1 MRRFGVSALVFCAL
15 AGAAKA
21 EVLTLET
28 ALAAASAAHPD
39 WRLAESE
46 VQLAR
51 AEQAAV
57 GARQDF
63 TLYLDGQL
71 RSGRRPDDHWKPDNT
86 GRLVARKPL
95 LDFGRSRGALEVT
108 GQEIAAREAAL
119 LSVESLRRIEIMARY
134 FDVLVADLQYA
145 ADNEFMAVAY
155 VARDNA
161 RDRLDV
167 GQINRP
173 DFLRREAEFQDR
185 RERRELSLQR
195 VRSTRQQLAH
205 AINRPGTLPAELA
218 EPELR
223 DNARAI
229 PEYDSLL
236 AWVMQNNPRV
246 RSLKAQLAAA
256 EARLLTAR
264 TGRYPVLDAE
274 IQGAGYSRESATR
287 DDISAGLVFSVPL
300 YQGGRVDAE
309 EARARALIQ
318 RADADLEKLRFDLS
332 DAVLATLQEINLL
345 RQAARGAADTQI
357 EYRDWALERARAEYE
372 LEMQTNLG
380 TSMADTQLAQL
391 RRKQVEYRLALA
403 LARLDAL
410 SGGRFPFTEGNQK

>member
-1 MRRFGVSALVFCAL
+1 MRRLGISVLVCCAL
-15 AGAAKA
+15 IGTVQA
-21 EVLTLET
+21 EVLTLEM
-28 ALAAASAAHPD
+28 ALAAASEPHPD
-39 WRLAESE
+39 WRIAESE
-46 VQLAR
+46 VQVAR

-57 GARQDF
+57 SSRQDF

-86 GRLVARKPL
+86 GRLIARKPL
-95 LDFGRSRGALEVT
+95 LDFGRSRGALEVAE
-108 GQEIAAREAAL
+108 QEIATREAAL
-119 LSVESLRRIEIMARY
+119 LSVESLRRLDIMARY
-134 FDVLVADLQYA
+134 FDVLLADMQYA

-205 AINRPGTLPAELA
+205 AINRPGALPDELA
-218 EPELR
+218 EPLLR

-246 RSLKAQLAAA
+246 RGLKAQLAAA
-256 EARLLTAR
+256 EARLLTVR

-300 YQGGRVDAE
+300 YQGGRLDAE
-309 EARARALIQ
+309 EARARALRQ
-318 RADADLEKLRFDLS
+318 RAEADLDKLRFELS
-332 DAVLATLQEINLL
+332 DAVLEAMQEISWL
-345 RQAARGAADTQI
+345 RETARGAADTQI
-357 EYRDWALERARAEYE
+357 EFRDWVLERARAEYE
-372 LEMQTNLG
+372 LEMQTSLG
-380 TSMADTQLAQL
+380 TSMAETQLAQL

-410 SGGRFPFTEGNQK
+410 SGGRLPNTEGNQK